1 MKTADINS
9 SRIAVIGAGGV
20 GGYIAGMLGRACSH
34 LTMVL
39 RGPRMESV
47 RNDGFTLHSDHN
59 GEMTIRPERVVPID
73 EIGEQ
78 DYIFICV
85 KNYSLDEV
93 CRSLRPHISDD
104 TVIIPV
110 MNGVDPGERVR
121 SILGKGIVVESL
133 IYIIAFADRDY
144 SVTQQGDFA
153 MVKIGINDATDI
165 EKQAVSGVDEI
176 LTGAGID
183 HAVADDIEVE
193 IWRKYILNCGYNVAT
208 AYYDNTIGQLRED
221 KDKAA
226 EFETLLD
233 EARQVAQVKGVG
245 ITQAHIDDIV
255 HKFHHVWAYDASS
268 SLQRDVSAGKTS
280 EVETFSGYIV
290 REAQRLGV
298 DAPVSVRMY
307 EGLRRKTGRERS
319 VI

>member
-20 GGYIAGMLGRACSH
+20 GGYIAGMLGQACSH

-183 HAVADDIEVE
+183 HAVAD
-193 IWRKYILNCGYNVAT
+193 NVAT

-233 EARQVAQVKGVG
+233 EARQVAQAKGVG

-290 REAQRLGV
+290 REAHRLGV

>member
-20 GGYIAGMLGRACSH
+20 GGYIAGMLGQACSH

-47 RNDGFTLHSDHN
+47 RNDGVTLHSDHN

-233 EARQVAQVKGVG
+233 EARQVAQAKGVG

-290 REAQRLGV
+290 REAHRLGV

-307 EGLRRKTGRERS
+307 EGLRRKTGRKRS

>member
-1 MKTADINS
+1 MKTTDIS
-9 SRIAVIGAGGV
+9 SKRIAVIGAGGV
-20 GGYIAGMLGRACSH
+20 GGYIAGMLGKTFSH
-34 LTMVL
+34 FTMVL
-39 RGPRMESV
+39 RGPRMESI
-47 RNDGFTLHSDHN
+47 RNDSFTLHSDHN
-59 GEMTIRPERVVPID
+59 GEISIRPERVVTID

-133 IYIIAFADRDY
+133 IYIIAFANRDY

-153 MVKIGINDATDI
+153 TVKIGLNNASDL
-165 EKQAVSGVDEI
+165 ENQAVAGTDAVLSA
-176 LTGAGID
+176 AGID
-183 HAVADDIEVE
+183 HAVANDIEVE

-233 EARQVAQVKGVG
+233 EARQVAQAKGVG
-245 ITQAHIDDIV
+245 ITQAHIDNIV
-255 HKFHHVWAYDASS
+255 HKFYHVWAYDASS

-280 EVETFSGYIV
+280 ELETFSGYIV

-298 DAPVSVRMY
+298 DAPVSERMY
-307 EGLRRKTGRERS
+307 EGLKKKTGEDRTS
-319 VI
+319 K

>member
-233 EARQVAQVKGVG
+233 EARQVAQAKWCGD
-245 ITQAHIDDIV
+245 H
-255 HKFHHVWAYDASS
+255 
-268 SLQRDVSAGKTS
+268 
-280 EVETFSGYIV
+280 SGSY
-290 REAQRLGV
+290 R
-298 DAPVSVRMY
+298 
-307 EGLRRKTGRERS
+307 
-319 VI
+319 